1 MKRKSGDLPE
11 AIQADSASL
20 GELKSILANLYDGL
34 HERCLNFYSRSA
46 RRRFT
51 GWGQELI
58 MQDTRQRS
66 VTLVLGGVRSGKSR
80 YAQQLA
86 EQSGRVVFV
95 ATANISDDEMRRKIE
110 RHREER
116 PKKWLTIEEPLEL
129 AQALAQH
136 ESSCDVILIDCLTI
150 FAANL
155 LETEG
160 EDNAAIAG
168 RIAALCGAL
177 RQASCAVVLVSNEVG
192 SGVVP
197 AYPLGR
203 RYRDL
208 LGEINQSIAQVADDV
223 VLMVAGLPLALKGY
237 IEVQP

>member
-1 MKRKSGDLPE
+1 
-11 AIQADSASL
+11 
-20 GELKSILANLYDGL
+20 
-34 HERCLNFYSRSA
+34 
-46 RRRFT
+46 
-51 GWGQELI
+51 
-58 MQDTRQRS
+58 MQDTHQSS

-95 ATANISDDEMRRKIE
+95 ATAKATDDEMRGKIE
-110 RHREER
+110 RHREDR
-116 PKKWLTIEEPLEL
+116 PKAWLTVEEPLEL
-129 AQALAQH
+129 VQVLEQH
-136 ESSCDVILIDCLTI
+136 GSSCDVILIDCLTI

-155 LETEG
+155 LEIEG
-160 EDNAAIAG
+160 ENTSVIDS
-168 RIAALCGAL
+168 RVAALCNAL
-177 RQASCAVVLVSNEVG
+177 QSVGCAVVLVSNEVG

-208 LGEINQSIAQVADDV
+208 LGEINQKIARVADDV